1 MRKRQLIILGVVV
14 GLSLVGLIF
23 LQGRYLQTAFTL
35 RKTQFDFA
43 INKSLDE
50 VIAQVEEQDAKNER
64 EAKSREEQEH
74 KIRYREQKQPL
85 RSAILNR
92 PVLEWSERG
101 QSEDDFLWQ
110 KNPALMSSIHKA
122 QQGVKDRLGSDFSLQ
137 LTKIE
142 PEKSVEDRIRDIDLK
157 TRLEKCLR
165 ENGIQS
171 DFEFAVKEDDRFLI
185 TSSSFLNHPSQLTYN
200 KPFVFGGVKSQAG
213 LFVVF
218 PDKLQQRSSVWLVLP
233 SCIIT
238 LLLVL
243 CFVFCLIV
251 IIRQK
256 KLSVIKNDFIN
267 NMTHEFKTPIATIS
281 LASQMMK
288 DGAVQQTP
296 ESIDHI
302 AGIIRDE
309 SKRLT
314 YQVEK
319 VLQTALFTE
328 KRMKLKLKN
337 VSLNEIV
344 ESMLIQFSLRVEDKG
359 GQLTGHLDADRDE
372 IYADEVHLT
381 NVVSNLLDN
390 ALKYCIR
397 VPEINV
403 YTRNREDEIIISV
416 IDNGIGIAA
425 KEQKLIFE
433 RFYRVSTGNLH
444 DVKGFGLGL
453 SYVKTIVEAHG
464 GQIVVE
470 SALDK
475 GSRFDVILPLES
487 KKQKVKR
494 TLFF

>member
-1 MRKRQLIILGVVV
+1 MRKRQLIILGVVL
-14 GLSLVGLIF
+14 GLSLGGLIF
-23 LQGRYLQTAFTL
+23 LQERYLQTAFTL

-43 INKSLDE
+43 VNKSLDE
-50 VIAQVEEQDAKNER
+50 VVAYVEEQDAKNER
-64 EAKSREEQEH
+64 EAYSREEQET
-74 KIRYREQKQPL
+74 KTRLREQKQQL
-85 RSAILNR
+85 RLNR
-92 PVLEWSERG
+92 PVLEWGDGVRN
-101 QSEDDFLWQ
+101 EDDFLWQ
-110 KNPALMSSIHKA
+110 QNPGLMSSIYKA
-122 QQGVKDRLGSDFSLQ
+122 QQRVKDRLGSDFSLPLIKNEQ
-137 LTKIE
+137 
-142 PEKSVEDRIRDIDLK
+142 EKSVEDRIQDVDLQ
-157 TRLEKCLR
+157 TRLEGCLR
-165 ENGIQS
+165 DNGIQS
-171 DFEFAVKEDDRFLI
+171 DFEFAVKEGDRFLL
-185 TSSSFLNHPSQLTYN
+185 TSSSFFNDPSELTYN
-200 KPFVFGGVKSQAG
+200 KPLVFGGTKSEAS

-218 PDKLQQRSSVWLVLP
+218 SDRLQQHSSVWLVLP
-233 SCIIT
+233 SIIIT
-238 LLLVL
+238 LLLVIGV
-243 CFVFCLIV
+243 VFCLIV

-337 VSLNEIV
+337 VNLNEIV
-344 ESMLIQFSLRVEDKG
+344 ESMLTQFSLRVEDKG
-359 GQLTGHLDADRDE
+359 GQLIGHLNADRDE

-397 VPEINV
+397 VPEISV
-403 YTRNREDEIIISV
+403 YTRNKGDEIIISV
-416 IDNGIGIAA
+416 IDNGIGIAP

-475 GSRFDVILPLES
+475 GSRFDIILPLEA

>member
-14 GLSLVGLIF
+14 GLSLLGLIF
-23 LQGRYLQTAFTL
+23 LQGSYLQTAFTL

-43 INKSLDE
+43 VNKSLDE
-50 VIAQVEEQDAKNER
+50 TITYVEEQDAENENQGNWSEGEGR
-64 EAKSREEQEH
+64 KEGKDH
-74 KIRYREQKQPL
+74 KQPL
-85 RSAILNR
+85 KNAIKLNQPILNWN
-92 PVLEWSERG
+92 EE
-101 QSEDDFLWQ
+101 EMNADDFIQQNKGWE
-110 KNPALMSSIHKA
+110 SSIYKA
-122 QQGVKDRLGSDFSLQ
+122 QQALKDRLGSDFTLMV
-137 LTKIE
+137 TKIE
-142 PEKSVEDRIRDIDLK
+142 PEKSVEDRLRNIDLR
-157 TRLEKCLR
+157 TRLKERLQD
-165 ENGIQS
+165 NGIKS
-171 DFEFAVKEDDRFLI
+171 DFEFAVKEGDRFLV
-185 TSSSFLNHPSQLTYN
+185 TSPYFFNRYSEFTYN
-200 KPFVFGGVKSQAG
+200 KQLVFDGIKSQAS
-213 LFVVF
+213 LFVIF
-218 PDKLQQRSSVWLVLP
+218 SDNLQKSSVWLILP
-233 SCIIT
+233 SIIIT

-243 CFVFCLIV
+243 CFVFCLFV

-337 VSLNEIV
+337 IHLNEIV
-344 ESMLIQFSLRVEDKG
+344 EGLLNQFSLRIEDKG
-359 GQLTGHLDADRDE
+359 GQLFGHLDADRDE
-372 IYADEVHLT
+372 IYADEVHIS
-381 NVVSNLLDN
+381 NVVSNLMDN
-390 ALKYCIR
+390 ALKYCVR
-397 VPEINV
+397 TPEISV
-403 YTRNREDEIIISV
+403 YTRNKADEIIISV

-425 KEQKLIFE
+425 KNQKLIFE

-464 GQIVVE
+464 GRIVVE

-487 KKQKVKR
+487 KRQKVKR